1 MKTSIDNLTGT
12 ESLDELEA
20 MLAEIEQA
28 PDVELN
34 NGTATEQTDVETAPS
49 AGEGA
54 ASTDQSTVTSAAQQG
69 DDAAKEPE
77 KVILAKGGQH
87 TIPYEVL
94 EHARH
99 EAKELR
105 EQLASAQQVQAE
117 RDKLQALL
125 DKHGVN
131 PDVDPDDISPDEL
144 ELLAQDY
151 PEIGKAL
158 TAVARKLH
166 KLESQAA
173 PQHDQ
178 PTANPVQ
185 AALQAVPELAEW
197 RDQDQDRF
205 DFALAIDDKLRDDP
219 AWSDKSLEARF
230 AEVAR
235 RTKLAFG
242 DVESDPPPA
251 KAPSTETD
259 KLADFIPSSPSALG
273 QTHQVPETGVAR
285 YGAMSQTELVGEMG
299 AMTDAQL
306 EALLEQAGF

>member
-1 MKTSIDNLTGT
+1 MKTSIENLTGT

-34 NGTATEQTDVETAPS
+34 NGTATEQTDVEPAPS

-54 ASTDQSTVTSAAQQG
+54 AGTDQSTVTSAAQEG

-125 DKHGVN
+125 DKHGIN

-144 ELLAQDY
+144 DLLAQDY

-205 DFALAIDDKLRDDP
+205 DFALAIDDKLRVDP

-242 DVESDPPPA
+242 DEVAPPPA
-251 KAPSTETD
+251 KAPSQDAD
-259 KLADFIPSSPSALG
+259 KPADFIPSSPSALG
-273 QTHQVPETGVAR
+273 QTHHAPATGMER
-285 YGAMSQTELVGEMG
+285 YGAMSQAELIGEMSS
-299 AMTDAQL
+299 MSEAQM